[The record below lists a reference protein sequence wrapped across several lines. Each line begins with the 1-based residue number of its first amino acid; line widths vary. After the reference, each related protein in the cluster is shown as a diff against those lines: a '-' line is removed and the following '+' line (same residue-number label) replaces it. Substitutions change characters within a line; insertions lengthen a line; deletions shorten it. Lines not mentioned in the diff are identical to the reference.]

1 MDMKIKL
8 NNTVNTNLIIL
19 RNIQNILLKIETIPR
34 IILQK
39 NINKCAQHDSKKLV
53 GLEMLL
59 AVCLVR
65 LNVDATK

>member
-34 IILQK
+34 II
-39 NINKCAQHDSKKLV
+39 
-53 GLEMLL
+53 
-59 AVCLVR
+59 
-65 LNVDATK
+65 